1 MEDKKAR
8 LEDMT
13 QRDYEMNAEVF
24 EEVIKNAAFSKEQ
37 RHLALDFLK
46 AVLRKMDKYE
56 GRNHACS

>member
-1 MEDKKAR
+1 MEDKKAG

-13 QRDYEMNAEVF
+13 QRDYERNADIF

-37 RHLALDFLK
+37 RYLALYFLK
-46 AVLRKMDKYE
+46 AVLRKIDKYE